1 MLNLLSQ
8 MDRIGKK
15 EKHME
20 LYESPSIEIIEI
32 IVEVGFAGSIS
43 GGLGET
49 GNMAGSG
56 DVNIDW

>member
-1 MLNLLSQ
+1 

-49 GNMAGSG
+49 GNMAGGG